1 MPIRFFNSS
10 LPVQVAAKVPK
21 ARSAAESTV
30 NQQVEPINT
39 EEGRVSLAC
48 DITIVVIVKS

>member
-1 MPIRFFNSS
+1 MPIRCVYNSS

-21 ARSAAESTV
+21 ARSAAEPTV
-30 NQQVEPINT
+30 NQQVEPIDP

-48 DITIVVIVKS
+48 DITIVVNS